1 MDRSGESE
9 MRYGLRS
16 VQAFVAA
23 VFVIGSA
30 GVVRAQVA
38 RVSGFVKDAAG
49 QPIKGATIRADNPDA
64 ALSTLTAATDDKGRF
79 AIIGLA
85 RGGWSFTAEA
95 PGFQAQFSEL
105 NIQRTGTPNPPLA
118 FTLQKAVVRPP
129 AGIEGV
135 SAKDL
140 QQQLSAADALYKEQK
155 FEDAV
160 GIYRTILTN
169 APSLSIVNLQI
180 AAAYRNMKQ
189 YDKAIAAYNDLLK
202 AEPEN
207 QKAIIGM
214 AMTQVDKGDVP
225 AAEQAL
231 TRAAEAPLPSRD
243 VFYDLAEI
251 KDARHLTEEAARLYQ
266 RAADA
271 DSSWGKPLFKLGTIA
286 MSKGDKEGAAKAMS
300 QVIAVD
306 PTSPEAAQART
317 ALEQLKR

>member
-1 MDRSGESE
+1 VG
-9 MRYGLRS
+9 G
-16 VQAFVAA
+16 
-23 VFVIGSA
+23 I
-30 GVVRAQVA
+30 
-38 RVSGFVKDAAG
+38 VKDAAG
-49 QPIKGATIRADNPDA
+49 QPIKGATVRADNPDA
-64 ALSTLTAATDDKGRF
+64 ALSNLTAATDDKGRF

-85 RGGWSFTAEA
+85 RGEWTFTAEA
-95 PGFQAQFSEL
+95 PGFRAQFSEL
-105 NIQRTGTPNPPLA
+105 NIQRTGTPNPPLT

-129 AGIEGV
+129 AGVEGV

-140 QQQLSAADALYKEQK
+140 QQQLAAADALYTQQK

-160 GIYRTILTN
+160 GIYRTILTS
-169 APSLSIVNLQI
+169 APSLAVINLQI

-189 YDKAIAAYNDLLK
+189 YDKAIAAYNELLK

-207 QKAIIGM
+207 QKAVIGV
-214 AMTQVDKGDVP
+214 AKTHVDKGDVL

-231 TRAAEAPLPSRD
+231 TRAAEAGLSSRD

-251 KDARHLTEEAARLYQ
+251 KVANNQPDEAARLYQ

-286 MSKGDKEGAAKAMS
+286 MSKGDKAAALKAMA

-317 ALEQLKR
+317 ALEQLK